1 MDLSKIGSRIKAE
14 RKKIGL
20 SQESLAEIIG
30 VTPHY
35 IYEIERGL
43 KAMSLETLVNLS
55 SAMNL
60 SADFILF
67 GEKTQT
73 DESLFEQLE
82 GLAAEQR
89 ERAENIFKKLLPY
102 IK

>member
-1 MDLSKIGSRIKAE
+1 MNLTEIGSRIKAE
-14 RKKIGL
+14 RKRRSI
-20 SQESLAEIIG
+20 SQEKLAEMIN

-43 KAMSLETLVNLS
+43 KAMSLETLANMS
-55 SAMNL
+55 EAMGL

-67 GEKTQT
+67 GDSQKKNVG
-73 DESLFEQLE
+73 LFELLE
-82 GLAAEQR
+82 EMDDSQR
-89 ERAENIFKKLLPY
+89 ERAESAFKKLLPY

>member
-14 RKKIGL
+14 RKKRGL
-20 SQESLAEIIG
+20 SQERLSELIN

-55 SAMNL
+55 AAMEL

-67 GEKTQT
+67 GEKNQNG
-73 DESLFEQLE
+73 EGLFEQLE
-82 GLAAEQR
+82 KLEAEQR
-89 ERAENIFKKLLPY
+89 ERAENAFKKLLPY